1 MGQNFSGNVIIPCSS
16 LACKLLCGMENI
28 ADGGA
33 HAGGG
38 SEGKSVVVKNWAE

>member
-1 MGQNFSGNVIIPCSS
+1 VGQNFSGKFGVQAS
-16 LACKLLCGMENI
+16 LWDGDI

-38 SEGKSVVVKNWAE
+38 SKGKSVGEKLGRMTI

>member
-1 MGQNFSGNVIIPCSS
+1 
-16 LACKLLCGMENI
+16 MENI

-38 SEGKSVVVKNWAE
+38 SKGKSVVVKNWAE

>member
-1 MGQNFSGNVIIPCSS
+1 MAS
-16 LACKLLCGMENI
+16 LVCKLLCGMENI

-38 SEGKSVVVKNWAE
+38 SKEKSVWVKNWAE

>member
-1 MGQNFSGNVIIPCSS
+1 
-16 LACKLLCGMENI
+16 MENI